1 MRRFDA
7 IVLDFDG
14 VLVESVDVKTRAF
27 ARLYAQYGPDVE
39 AEVVA
44 YHLANGG
51 MSRFQ
56 KFRYFHGTLLG
67 EPLSAAQEAALGHE
81 FSALVEDA
89 VVAAPCVPGAL
100 EFLEAH
106 HRELPLFVASGTP
119 EEELKRIVERRG
131 MTRYFADVRGAPASK
146 GEIISSIV
154 AQHGFDPHRTLM
166 IGDAR
171 ADYEGAREAGV
182 GFLGIGAKGSNLLPR
197 NVALLP
203 DMTGAAAYLLENSAA
218 ASSSSR

>member
-1 MRRFDA
+1 VRRFDGV
-7 IVLDFDG
+7 VLDFDG

-27 ARLYAQYGPDVE
+27 ARLYSRYGADVE

-67 EPLSAAQEAALGHE
+67 EPLSAAQEAALGRE

-89 VVAAPCVPGAL
+89 VVSAPWVPGAL
-100 EFLEAH
+100 EFLDAH

-119 EEELKRIVERRG
+119 EDELKRIVERRG
-131 MTRYFADVRGAPASK
+131 MAHYFADVRGAPASK
-146 GEIISSIV
+146 GEIISSLV
-154 AQHGFDPHRTLM
+154 AQHGLDPQRTLM
-166 IGDAR
+166 VGDAR
-171 ADYEGAREAGV
+171 ADYEGARQAGV
-182 GFLGIGAKGSNLLPR
+182 AFLGIGAQGSTFLPK

-203 DMTGAAAYLLENSAA
+203 DMTGAAAYLLAKPAA